1 MMMPV
6 GADASLPSQS
16 SRTPIPES
24 HPLLEVI
31 DLACARGD
39 RNLFE
44 GLNFALRPGELVHIL
59 GANGSGKTT
68 LLRTLCGLTRA
79 ASGEIRWQ
87 GSSIRE
93 LGDDFRAEL
102 AYVGHAN
109 ALQGELTPP
118 ENLRA
123 AVGLGSKVDDADI
136 DRALKHF
143 NLAAL
148 RAFPAKVLSQGQK
161 RRLGLARLAL
171 LKRRLWILDEP
182 FAALDTHSIAIITG
196 LIASHLADGGL
207 VVLTSHQE
215 FEIGELEFMSIR
227 LGP

>member
-1 MMMPV
+1 
-6 GADASLPSQS
+6 
-16 SRTPIPES
+16 
-24 HPLLEVI
+24 LLEVT

-44 GLNFALRPGELVHIL
+44 GLSFILRPGELLHIL

-68 LLRTLCGLTRA
+68 LLRTLCGLTRPA
-79 ASGEIRWQ
+79 HGSIRWQ
-87 GSSIRE
+87 GSAIRE

-102 AYVGHAN
+102 AYVGHTN
-109 ALQGELTPP
+109 ALQGELTPA

-123 AVGLGSKVDDADI
+123 AVGLGEPAT
-136 DRALKHF
+136 DRAIERALEQF
-143 NLAAL
+143 NLSAL

-161 RRLGLARLAL
+161 RRLGIARLAL
-171 LKRRLWILDEP
+171 LRRKLWILDEP
-182 FAALDTHSIAIITG
+182 FAALDTHSIALVTELLAG
-196 LIASHLADGGL
+196 HLAQNGL

-215 FEIGELEFMSIR
+215 FEIQNLEFLSIR

>member
-1 MMMPV
+1 M
-6 GADASLPSQS
+6 
-16 SRTPIPES
+16 
-24 HPLLEVI
+24 LEVI

-44 GLNFALRPGELVHIL
+44 GLNFTLRPGELLHIL

-68 LLRTLCGLTRA
+68 LLRTLCGLTRPA
-79 ASGEIRWQ
+79 GGAIRWQ
-87 GSSIRE
+87 GSTIRS
-93 LGDDFRAEL
+93 LGEDYRAEL

-109 ALQGELTPP
+109 ALQGELTPG

-123 AVGLGSKVDDADI
+123 AVGLGATLNDGEI
-136 DRALKHF
+136 NQALERF
-143 NLAAL
+143 NLSAL
-148 RAFPAKVLSQGQK
+148 RSFPSKVLSQGQK

-182 FAALDTHSIAIITG
+182 FAALDTHSIALITDLLAG
-196 LIASHLADGGL
+196 HLANGGL
-207 VVLTSHQE
+207 VALTSHQE
-215 FEIGELEFMSIR
+215 FEVGDLEFLSIR

>member
-1 MMMPV
+1 
-6 GADASLPSQS
+6 
-16 SRTPIPES
+16 
-24 HPLLEVI
+24 LLEVT

-44 GLNFALRPGELVHIL
+44 GLSFMLRPGELLHIV

-68 LLRTLCGLTRA
+68 LLRTLCGLTRPA
-79 ASGEIRWQ
+79 HGSIRWQ
-87 GSSIRE
+87 GSTIRE

-102 AYVGHAN
+102 AYVGHTN
-109 ALQGELTPP
+109 ALQGELTPA

-123 AVGLGSKVDDADI
+123 AAGLGEATTDREI
-136 DRALKHF
+136 DRALEQF
-143 NLAAL
+143 NLGAL

-161 RRLGLARLAL
+161 RRLGIARLAL
-171 LKRRLWILDEP
+171 LRRKLWILDEP
-182 FAALDTHSIAIITG
+182 FAALDTHSIALVTELLAG
-196 LIASHLADGGL
+196 HLAQHGL

-215 FEIGELEFMSIR
+215 FEIHNLEFLSIR

>member
-1 MMMPV
+1 
-6 GADASLPSQS
+6 
-16 SRTPIPES
+16 
-24 HPLLEVI
+24 LLEVI

-44 GLNFALRPGELVHIL
+44 GLNFTLRPGELLHIL

-68 LLRTLCGLTRA
+68 LLRTLCGLTRPA
-79 ASGEIRWQ
+79 GGAIRWQ
-87 GSSIRE
+87 GAAIRA
-93 LGDDFRAEL
+93 LGEDYRAEL

-109 ALQGELTPP
+109 ALQGELTPG

-123 AVGLGSKVDDADI
+123 AIGLGATPNDSEI
-136 DRALKHF
+136 NEALERF
-143 NLAAL
+143 NLSAL
-148 RAFPAKVLSQGQK
+148 RSFPSKVLSQGQK

-182 FAALDTHSIAIITG
+182 FAALDTHSIALITDLLAG
-196 LIASHLADGGL
+196 HLANGGL
-207 VVLTSHQE
+207 VALTSHQE
-215 FEIGELEFMSIR
+215 FEVGDLEFLSIR

>member
-1 MMMPV
+1 M
-6 GADASLPSQS
+6 
-16 SRTPIPES
+16 
-24 HPLLEVI
+24 LEVI
-31 DLACARGD
+31 DLACSRGD

-44 GLNFALRPGELVHIL
+44 GLNFALRPGELLHIL

-68 LLRTLCGLTRA
+68 LLRTLCGLTRP
-79 ASGEIRWQ
+79 ASGTIRWQ
-87 GSSIRE
+87 GTTIRE
-93 LGDDFRAEL
+93 LGEDYLAEL

-123 AVGLGSKVDDADI
+123 AAGLGAKASDADI
-136 DRALKHF
+136 NAALERF

-182 FAALDTHSIAIITG
+182 FAALDTHSIAIITD
-196 LIASHLADGGL
+196 LLARHLTNGGL
-207 VVLTSHQE
+207 VALTSHQE
-215 FEIGELEFMSIR
+215 FEVGDLEFLSIR